1 MMNHF
6 IEGSARIADQVRCLE
21 GSDHRMIYADF
32 DF

>member
-1 MMNHF
+1 MNHF